1 MNICVFLLLVIKRR
15 QNTKHVQTL
24 LDSHICT
31 HTYTNIHVVTK
42 RQCST
47 IIHIHRNGS
56 CLKPFTNLFHLYIQI
71 FKPVFFFITNF
82 THSKFL
88 RYREISLKI
97 NIHIF
102 YSVKL
107 FKNKSVKKYFIS
119 NSTLKNK

>member
-1 MNICVFLLLVIKRR
+1 MNICVFLLLIIKEDKK
-15 QNTKHVQTL
+15 QNMYRLCQTP
-24 LDSHICT
+24 ICT

-47 IIHIHRNGS
+47 IIHIHTNGS
-56 CLKPFTNLFHLYIQI
+56 CLKPFTDLFHLYIQI

-82 THSKFL
+82 THGKFL

-97 NIHIF
+97 HINIF

>member
-1 MNICVFLLLVIKRR
+1 MNICVFLLLVIKEDKT
-15 QNTKHVQTL
+15 QNMYRLCQTP
-24 LDSHICT
+24 ICT

-56 CLKPFTNLFHLYIQI
+56 CLTPFTDLFHLYIQI
-71 FKPVFFFITNF
+71 FKAVFFFITNF

-97 NIHIF
+97 HIHIF

>member
-1 MNICVFLLLVIKRR
+1 MNICVFLLLIIKEDKIP
-15 QNTKHVQTL
+15 NTYRLCQTP
-24 LDSHICT
+24 ICT

-56 CLKPFTNLFHLYIQI
+56 CLKPFTDLFHLYIQL
-71 FKPVFFFITNF
+71 FKAVFFFITNF
-82 THSKFL
+82 THGKFL
-88 RYREISLKI
+88 RYKEISLKI
-97 NIHIF
+97 HIHIF